1 LQKFIDL
8 IEIKNFKYKE
18 NDQDGISLII
28 EDEINKN
35 LPLKDILFKRDE
47 SGVAYTSLEAIP
59 EYLKEYLS
67 TENFIYNEE
76 TNEYHFKP
84 MSYDTTVM
92 LAINTA
98 IIKKQNDDIK
108 KLKSEIAAIKAFIG
122 MDN

>member
-84 MSYDTTVM
+84 MSYDTNVM

-98 IIKKQNDDIK
+98 IIKKQNNEIK